1 MMSNLHRATIAATVT
16 IVAALGCTALAQN
29 RPKASSGVSF
39 GSVSGLADRA
49 RYELREGRIT
59 YTGNVEIRTDRG
71 DSVTAEKIV
80 LTLNKARTDV
90 QTVSASGGVK
100 AAVSQSVAAAGGHPA
115 FVRKISAQADLAD
128 LEVAAR
134 VLRLQGNVSGR
145 SDEPDF
151 VATFR
156 GAKVD
161 VNLTTGIIDAEGSAA
176 GRAQVTYTK
185 KTAGDG

>member
-1 MMSNLHRATIAATVT
+1 MNFPHRVTIAC
-16 IVAALGCTALAQN
+16 AAIALAAFGCAALAQN
-29 RPKASSGVSF
+29 RAKPSSSVTF

-59 YTGNVEIRTDRG
+59 YSGNVEIRTDRG
-71 DSVTAEKIV
+71 DVVTADRIV

-90 QTVSASGGVK
+90 QTVEASGGVK
-100 AAVSQSVAAAGGHPA
+100 ATVTQSVAATPGHSA
-115 FVRKISAQADLAD
+115 FVRKISAQANSANLD
-128 LEVAAR
+128 VAAR
-134 VLRLQGNVSGR
+134 TLLLQGNVSGR
-145 SDEPDF
+145 SEEPDF

-176 GRAQVTYTK
+176 NRAQVTYTK
-185 KTAGDG
+185 KTTGNG